1 MTGFVAMPPPP
12 QSPDGATIEADGW
25 FPGIDANAMRDSMQL
40 RLDVPHARLV
50 AALHGAL
57 LTVTGDLAD
66 WKATHVA
73 AGAADLAAVDP
84 DTTIDGQHR
93 LTLLFLRAVRFA
105 AAAELADLARD
116 SAATQEAVDRLADE
130 LSTAAEMRRVSIA
143 AIRDIL
149 KVTRVAVELI

>member
-12 QSPDGATIEADGW
+12 QSPDGATIDADGW

-40 RLDVPHARLV
+40 RLDLPHARLV
-50 AALHGAL
+50 AALQGAL

-66 WKATHVA
+66 WKAMHVA
-73 AGAADLAAVDP
+73 AGAEDLAAVDSEA
-84 DTTIDGQHR
+84 TIDGQHR

-130 LSTAAEMRRVSIA
+130 MSTAAEMRRVSIA
-143 AIRDIL
+143 AIRDML